1 MKWTEEWEE
10 EGGGEGD
17 REIDREI
24 DRDGKRWRTI
34 GWIRNRGGIGIN
46 EGGGPVEVAVF
57 LGEGRG

>member
-1 MKWTEEWEE
+1 MD
-10 EGGGEGD
+10 G
-17 REIDREI
+17 EI
-24 DRDGKRWRTI
+24 DRDGNGWRTI